1 MRYFILRNGQ
11 QFGPYSP
18 PDLERYLAQGSI
30 LATDL
35 ARTEEMNQW
44 TLLSQIMGNGTPPP
58 PPSPVGSDRS
68 MYAGFSS
75 QLPTPNPT
83 GGHGMCS
90 GLPAFP
96 APTAPL
102 PPGSLHW
109 GLVLLFMV
117 ITFGLFGTI
126 WAFVQANWVRKIDR
140 QSKAILLLVIA
151 VVLSVTGNVIS
162 LTGEAPL
169 LALAVLL
176 ASITVGIS
184 AMFSMRASIVCHY
197 NSVEM
202 MGLRLS
208 GAMTFFFGILYLQY
222 HLHRILNAKLAGQPA
237 QPGQTYP
244 YARPA

>member
-44 TLLSQIMGNGTPPP
+44 MLLSQIISNGTLPPP
-58 PPSPVGSDRS
+58 PTPVGNNGV
-68 MYAGFSS
+68 MYAGFNS
-75 QLPTPNPT
+75 QLPAPNPT
-83 GGHGMCS
+83 AGNGMRS
-90 GLPAFP
+90 GLPMFP
-96 APTAPL
+96 APVPL

-117 ITFGLFGTI
+117 ITLGLFGTI

-151 VVLSVTGNVIS
+151 VVLSITGNVIS

-176 ASITVGIS
+176 GSVACGIS
-184 AMFSMRASIVCHY
+184 AMFSMRASIVRHY

-208 GAMTFFFGILYLQY
+208 GVMTFFFGILYLQY
-222 HLHRILNAKLAGQPA
+222 HLHRILNAKLAGQRM